1 MVGNLANIVILENF
15 TLSSYFALKTMVDS
29 LSKLQNLGG

>member
-15 TLSSYFALKTMVDS
+15 TLFSEFPLKSMVVS
-29 LSKLQNLGG
+29 LGKLQNLGG